1 MEDKQYTTNQPVD
14 HWRNQNKPRHKWKWK
29 HDDPKPIGHR
39 NSNSNG
45 KGYSNTILP
54 QETIKISNK
63 QSNLTHEATIREEQ
77 AKPKANRRKDTRKIR
92 ADINEMETKNMIE
105 KINETKS
112 WLFENTKL
120 IKL

>member
-1 MEDKQYTTNQPVD
+1 MGHDKSSSKRQV
-14 HWRNQNKPRHKWKWK
+14 
-29 HDDPKPIGHR
+29 
-39 NSNSNG
+39 
-45 KGYSNTILP
+45 YSNTILP

-77 AKPKANRRKDTRKIR
+77 AKPKANRRKEIIKIR

-112 WLFENTKL
+112 
-120 IKL
+120 

>member
-1 MEDKQYTTNQPVD
+1 MMIQSLWDLNNRKSSSKRE
-14 HWRNQNKPRHKWKWK
+14 
-29 HDDPKPIGHR
+29 I
-39 NSNSNG
+39 
-45 KGYSNTILP
+45 YSNKSLP

-77 AKPKANRRKDTRKIR
+77 AKPKANRRKEIIKIR

-112 WLFENTKL
+112 
-120 IKL
+120 